1 MNPLE
6 KALKAE
12 QEAKKQQEQQ
22 QKQQETEIKTENSI
36 DINSDN
42 SVKKKITS
50 PLDMIFEDEEIE
62 DKKEEIKAENNIEI
76 PVQKKPR
83 NPLDMIFEE
92 DKKEEIENKIENS
105 KIPIQKKSTNP
116 LDMAFEDDEPKDI
129 KEETKQEED
138 SIIHFAS
145 PLDRDDAFSAEEM
158 NNLVAELENMH
169 KEEKPKEKIK
179 EEIKND
185 TTENDFFKN
194 IENSDNLPKIH
205 LNGFAKK
212 SKTDSKE
219 KIEENDIPL
228 SSLQDKIDSIQKELE
243 MEADLVENVYLKD
256 STQDLPQDLIKDSK
270 QEQDMQKDQHTTEKK
285 QTEVETLIDS
295 VNDTKEKVK
304 VEAIFE
310 QAIEEQKPT
319 ISQDDKAEIRKSY
332 SEEEMIFDKTNISDE
347 QLIHL
352 YKALLKPRLIED
364 RMLIALRQGKI
375 SKWFSGY
382 GQEAISVGIAEAIQA
397 DEYLLPLHRNLGLFT
412 SRKIELEKLFA
423 QFQGKKEGFT
433 KGRDRSFHFGT
444 NEHHIVGMISHLG
457 PQLTVA
463 NGIALA
469 DVLENKKR
477 ITVTFTGDGG
487 TSQGDFHEA
496 LNVAAVWDLPTIFV
510 VENNGYGLS
519 TPSHEQFRCRQFIDK
534 GIGYGMRAV
543 QVDGN
548 NILEVYS
555 VVKKLAE
562 EMREKPHPVLL
573 EMITFRMR
581 GHEEA
586 SGTKYVPQE
595 LFDVW
600 EKKDP
605 VTNYEKFLLENN
617 ILTEDKVKEIK
628 EEYFENIKNALDT
641 ALELPKIVPN
651 TEEEIADMYMPH
663 EQELIAPISSNQTP
677 KRLIDAISDSLR
689 QSMERYPKMTI
700 MGQDVADYGG
710 VFKITDGF
718 VEKFGKER
726 VRNTP
731 LCESAIV
738 GATLGLS
745 IRGWKSVMEMQF
757 ADFVTC
763 GFNQIINNLAK
774 SHYRWGQNADV
785 VVRMPTG
792 AGVAAGPFHSQ
803 SNEAWFAH
811 TPGLKVV
818 YPSSPYDAKGLL
830 NASIEDPNPVIFF
843 EHKALY
849 RAISEDIY
857 DDYYTLPIGKAALV
871 SEGEDVSIITYGMGV
886 HWAKKAA
893 EELGDSYSLEIL
905 DLRTLLPWDKEA
917 VSETVKK
924 TGKVIILHE
933 DCLTGGIGGEISAWI
948 SEYHFNNLDAPIM
961 REGSLDTAV
970 PFSADLEKNFLP
982 YNRFV
987 EKLKKLVQY

>member
-1 MNPLE
+1 
-6 KALKAE
+6 
-12 QEAKKQQEQQ
+12 
-22 QKQQETEIKTENSI
+22 
-36 DINSDN
+36 
-42 SVKKKITS
+42 
-50 PLDMIFEDEEIE
+50 
-62 DKKEEIKAENNIEI
+62 
-76 PVQKKPR
+76 
-83 NPLDMIFEE
+83 
-92 DKKEEIENKIENS
+92 
-105 KIPIQKKSTNP
+105 
-116 LDMAFEDDEPKDI
+116 
-129 KEETKQEED
+129 
-138 SIIHFAS
+138 
-145 PLDRDDAFSAEEM
+145 
-158 NNLVAELENMH
+158 
-169 KEEKPKEKIK
+169 
-179 EEIKND
+179 
-185 TTENDFFKN
+185 
-194 IENSDNLPKIH
+194 
-205 LNGFAKK
+205 
-212 SKTDSKE
+212 
-219 KIEENDIPL
+219 
-228 SSLQDKIDSIQKELE
+228 
-243 MEADLVENVYLKD
+243 
-256 STQDLPQDLIKDSK
+256 
-270 QEQDMQKDQHTTEKK
+270 
-285 QTEVETLIDS
+285 
-295 VNDTKEKVK
+295 
-304 VEAIFE
+304 
-310 QAIEEQKPT
+310 
-319 ISQDDKAEIRKSY
+319 
-332 SEEEMIFDKTNISDE
+332 MIFDRADISDE

-375 SKWFSGY
+375 SKWFSSY
-382 GQEAISVGIAEAIQA
+382 GQEAISVGVTEAIQT
-397 DEYLLPLHRNLGLFT
+397 DEYLLPLHRNLGVFT
-412 SRKIELEKLFA
+412 SRKIEPKKLFA

-477 ITVTFTGDGG
+477 VTVTFTGDGG

-519 TPSHEQFRCRQFIDK
+519 TPSQEQFRCKQFIDK

-548 NILEVYS
+548 NLLEVYS
-555 VVKKLAE
+555 TVQKLAE
-562 EMREKPHPVLL
+562 QMRENPHPILL

-586 SGTKYVPQE
+586 SGTKYVPKE
-595 LFDVW
+595 LFEVW

-605 VTNYEKFLLENN
+605 VTNYEKFLVENN
-617 ILTEDKVKEIK
+617 ILTEEKTKEIR
-628 EEYFENIKNALDT
+628 EEFFESIKSALDT

-651 TEEEIADMYMPH
+651 TEEEIEDMYAPH
-663 EQELIAPISSNQTP
+663 EQELIAPISSNQTS

-718 VEKFGKER
+718 VEQFGKKR
-726 VRNTP
+726 IRNTP

-738 GATLGLS
+738 GASLGLS
-745 IRGWKSVMEMQF
+745 IRGWKVVMEMQF

-774 SHYRWGQNADV
+774 SHYRWGQNADI

-792 AGVAAGPFHSQ
+792 AGIAAGPFHSQ
-803 SNEAWFAH
+803 SNEAWFVH
-811 TPGLKVV
+811 TPGLIVV

-857 DDYYTLPIGKAALV
+857 DDYYTLPIGKAALI

-893 EELGDSYSLEIL
+893 EELGDSYSLDIL

-917 VSETVKK
+917 VSETIKK

-948 SEYHFNNLDAPIM
+948 AEHHFTNLDAPIM

-970 PFSADLEKNFLP
+970 PFSAELEKNFLP

-987 EKLKKLVQY
+987 EKLTKLIQY